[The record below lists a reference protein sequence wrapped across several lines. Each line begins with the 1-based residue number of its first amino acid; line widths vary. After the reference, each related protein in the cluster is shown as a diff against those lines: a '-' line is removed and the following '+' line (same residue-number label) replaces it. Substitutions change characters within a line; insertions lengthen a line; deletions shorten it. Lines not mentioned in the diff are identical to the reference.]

1 MSTIYRPADGDPP
14 LLFPDYKATRIR
26 APKRPLDTGRAHAV
40 RDHRAGVRPRARG
53 PDDHDL
59 TKQFE
64 GEPLGERIILH
75 GRVLDGDGRP
85 VPDTLVELWQANASG
100 RYRHVVDRHPA
111 PLDPNFAGAGR
122 AVTDRDGRYRFVTI
136 KPGAYPWRNHDNAWR
151 AAHIHLSL
159 FGRAFA
165 HGW

>member
-1 MSTIYRPADGDPP
+1 MESRTSAPTAARPRERRPAAAVP
-14 LLFPDYKATRIR
+14 AT
-26 APKRPLDTGRAHAV
+26 TGHPHPGAQAA
-40 RDHRAGVRPRARG
+40 AGPGASTRCRRSPGPCTATSASG

-59 TKQFE
+59 TQQFE

-85 VPDTLVELWQANASG
+85 VPDTLVELWQANAAG

-122 AVTDRDGRYRFVTI
+122 ARHRPR
-136 KPGAYPWRNHDNAWR
+136 R
-151 AAHIHLSL
+151 AATGS
-159 FGRAFA
+159 
-165 HGW
+165 